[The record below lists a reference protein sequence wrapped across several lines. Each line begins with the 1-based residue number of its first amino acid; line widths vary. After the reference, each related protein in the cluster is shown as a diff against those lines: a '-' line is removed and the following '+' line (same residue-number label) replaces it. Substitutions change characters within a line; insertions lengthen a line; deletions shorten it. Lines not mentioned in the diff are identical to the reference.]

1 MINLFNIPNHIIDTS
16 KLGHLLHGEAV
27 EKFETA
33 FAEYVGASHAC
44 FANSASSLMYIAL
57 RSLNT
62 TIRLPSIMPRV
73 VPNVIINTKNR
84 LEFYDDIDWVGGCY
98 KLTDKIWDSAQ
109 EVSKNQYKNK
119 ATQMSDVMIFSFYP
133 TKPVSS
139 CDGGMIVSDSEYTI
153 DYYRSMINNGS
164 TVGQS
169 WDIEQSRI
177 GYKMHGNSIQAT
189 IAYNNFKNLEKKNS
203 ILEEICLEYNDKLGY
218 SNKSKHLYRIRVK
231 DNKSALEILKSKG
244 INCGI
249 HYQACHLNPIFRNCI
264 YEKRS
269 LPKSELEE
277 KQTLSIPFHENL
289 TKQDLN
295 RVIENVKKIGT
306 V

>member
-1 MINLFNIPNHIIDTS
+1 M
-16 KLGHLLHGEAV
+16 
-27 EKFETA
+27 
-33 FAEYVGASHAC
+33 
-44 FANSASSLMYIAL
+44 
-57 RSLNT
+57 
-62 TIRLPSIMPRV
+62 
-73 VPNVIINTKNR
+73 
-84 LEFYDDIDWVGGCY
+84 
-98 KLTDKIWDSAQ
+98 
-109 EVSKNQYKNK
+109 
-119 ATQMSDVMIFSFYP
+119 
-133 TKPVSS
+133 
-139 CDGGMIVSDSEYTI
+139 
-153 DYYRSMINNGS
+153 
-164 TVGQS
+164 
-169 WDIEQSRI
+169 
-177 GYKMHGNSIQAT
+177 
-189 IAYNNFKNLEKKNS
+189 
-203 ILEEICLEYNDKLGY
+203 EEICLEYNDKLGY

-264 YEKRS
+264 YERRS